1 MKSNSVDQYI
11 LRQTGDLRIMY
22 EILNDFLMAEEI
34 GLSATLKYGIP
45 FYMNAKK
52 MVCYL
57 HRCKDQSLDVTFWHG
72 HLLVEKYPQLAQRDR
87 KIMASLNYFVPEAL
101 DLELIRDIVNETRVR
116 QSIG

>member
-22 EILNDFLMAEEI
+22 EILNDFLTSEEI
-34 GLSATLKYGIP
+34 RLSAALKYGIP
-45 FYMNAKK
+45 FYMNTKK

-101 DLELIRDIVNETRVR
+101 DLELIRDIVNETRAR